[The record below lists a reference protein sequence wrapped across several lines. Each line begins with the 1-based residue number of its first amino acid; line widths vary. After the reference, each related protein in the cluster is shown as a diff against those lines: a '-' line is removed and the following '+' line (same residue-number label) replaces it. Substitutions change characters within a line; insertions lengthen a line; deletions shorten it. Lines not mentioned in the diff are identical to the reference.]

1 MLKYYFLLLLLAFH
15 SIKSNKGNIIDLI
28 SNVLDR
34 SNSQDIFKNVLDL
47 NHFTKKNIIHLF
59 TANNCSIQ
67 NQMCPTTEVTN
78 KSSVFLGKRQIA
90 NNTINIFSDSIQ
102 GGTFIGK
109 REIFKRKWIGNSA
122 IIRASLIDT
131 GNYIGKRTLNKR
143 QWQQNIANITA
154 RTIIAGNFIGKR
166 QVANILTNKI
176 QNVKLNGRVNIVSN
190 SFDGISVDCSKSGCV
205 NKIG

>member
-1 MLKYYFLLLLLAFH
+1 MLKYYFILLIAFY
-15 SIKSNKGNIIDLI
+15 SIHSNKANLIDLI

-34 SNSQDIFKNVLDL
+34 SNSQDILKNALDL
-47 NHFTKKNIIHLF
+47 YKKEIIHLF
-59 TANNCSIQ
+59 TTNNCSIQ
-67 NQMCPTTEVTN
+67 NQMCPAIEVRN

-190 SFDGISVDCSKSGCV
+190 LFDGISVDCSKSGCV
-205 NKIG
+205 NRIG